1 MNSSLPKE
9 KLSYFSC
16 SFLPDMQVFESNH
29 SDNNLVGSIQGPCL
43 VLPPLQYRQE
53 IERRAKEGSKED
65 IVPLFLCQ

>member
-1 MNSSLPKE
+1 
-9 KLSYFSC
+9 
-16 SFLPDMQVFESNH
+16 MQVFESNH

-65 IVPLFLCQ
+65 IVPLFLCQWVNRMNNICIALNSPM